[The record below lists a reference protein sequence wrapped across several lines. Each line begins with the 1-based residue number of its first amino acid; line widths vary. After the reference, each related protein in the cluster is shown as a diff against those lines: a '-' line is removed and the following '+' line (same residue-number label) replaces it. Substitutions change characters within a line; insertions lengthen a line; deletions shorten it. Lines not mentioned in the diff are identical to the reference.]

1 MPYIATVPSPTTR
14 TTAKQPA
21 SWVYAEQFV
30 AEDEVL
36 QRARARAVE
45 LGCEPVS
52 TGVAAL
58 LTVLAAASRAR
69 TVVEVGTGTGVSTI
83 SLLRG
88 MPEEGVVTSIDT
100 DGELQRAARE
110 AVADD
115 GIRSNRAR
123 MIPGRA
129 LQVLPR
135 LTDAAYDLV
144 LLDGDERE
152 YSAYLEQALRLLRPG
167 GLLVV
172 DDALWKGKVLD
183 PAVRDASTVALRD
196 VGRSVLEDERW
207 IPSLLP
213 VSDGLLLA
221 VKRP

>member
-1 MPYIATVPSPTTR
+1 VRLVPTP
-14 TTAKQPA
+14 AKQPA
-21 SWVYAEQFV
+21 SWAYAEQFV
-30 AEDEVL
+30 EQDEVL
-36 QRARARAVE
+36 QRARARAAD

-52 TGVAAL
+52 PGVAAT
-58 LTVLAAASRAR
+58 LTVLAAATRAR
-69 TVVEVGTGTGVSTI
+69 TVVEVGTGTGVSTV

-88 MPEEGVVTSIDT
+88 MPEDGVVTSIDV
-100 DGELQRAARE
+100 DGEHQRAARE

-115 GIRSNRAR
+115 GIRTNRAR

-129 LQVLPR
+129 LEVLPR

-172 DDALWKGKVLD
+172 DDALWKGKVAD
-183 PAVRDASTVALRD
+183 PAARDASTTALRETA
-196 VGRSVLEDERW
+196 RAVLDDERW
-207 IPSLLP
+207 TPTLLP
-213 VSDGLLLA
+213 TGDGLLLA
-221 VKRP
+221 VKTA

>member
-1 MPYIATVPSPTTR
+1 VRLVPTP
-14 TTAKQPA
+14 AKQPA
-21 SWVYAEQFV
+21 SWAYAEQFV
-30 AEDEVL
+30 EQDEVL
-36 QRARARAVE
+36 QRARARAAD

-52 TGVAAL
+52 PGVSAT
-58 LTVLAAASRAR
+58 LTVLAAATRAR
-69 TVVEVGTGTGVSTI
+69 TVVEVGTGTGVSTV

-88 MPEEGVVTSIDT
+88 MPEDGVVTSIDV
-100 DGELQRAARE
+100 DGEHQRAARE

-115 GIRSNRAR
+115 GIRTNRAR

-129 LQVLPR
+129 LEVLPR

-172 DDALWKGKVLD
+172 DDALWKGKVAD
-183 PAVRDASTVALRD
+183 PAARDASTTALRETA
-196 VGRSVLEDERW
+196 RAVLDDERW
-207 IPSLLP
+207 TPTMLP
-213 VSDGLLLA
+213 TGDGLLLA
-221 VKRP
+221 VKTA